1 MLKDIIRVL
10 DSKAGLNLNLD
21 SKVIRVSLAK
31 EICHQIKTSQNDND
45 NDAKGI
51 YRRKPKTG

>member
-1 MLKDIIRVL
+1 MLKDIIQVL

-31 EICHQIKTSQNDND
+31 EICHQIQASQKN

-51 YRRKPKTG
+51 HRRKSKAS